1 MSYIDSERE
10 VFGPLVDIPEESLVL
25 LASDICK
32 RVFNAPGTN
41 GKRVAQVFGSYNIVN
56 IMQLDDFKLVIRIP
70 ANGWGSGKTEAAA
83 RALESQVA
91 TMHLIAQNTSIPVP
105 QIYDFDT
112 TDYNSIGAP
121 YICMSFIPG
130 TPASQVWF
138 RDSDIMRREELR
150 LNILRSLA
158 GAMAQLSQF
167 TFDKMGSISSV
178 DLSST
183 SLSPCYAWYEGD
195 DGTMQVVT
203 SGPFDSTIAHL
214 DANHDRNNEDN
225 EYNEWDKAEK
235 KIMDAIIPF
244 SVINDKLCHFVLCHP
259 DLDSQNVM
267 VDDQGNV
274 TGLIDWDMTTTMPQC
289 LGYAAYPSWITRDWD
304 PIVYGWPYEDAEDSP
319 ETLERYRSYYHDQ
332 IIRAL
337 GWKGDWKF
345 TEYSHIAR
353 AVWIAT
359 LSKRNRLEICRKL
372 VQVAL
377 DTGKDNALD
386 ILYDIGT
393 DYYAEEDWDELKT
406 KLRQVVS
413 PRPN

>member
-32 RVFNAPGTN
+32 RVFNAQGTN
-41 GKRVAQVFGSYNIVN
+41 GKRVAQIFGSYNVVN
-56 IMQLDDFKLVIRIP
+56 IMQLDDVKLVIRIP
-70 ANGWGSGKTEAAA
+70 ACGWGSGKTEAAA

-91 TMHLIAQNTSIPVP
+91 TMHLIAQKTSIPIP
-105 QIYDFDT
+105 QVYDFDT
-112 TDYNSIGAP
+112 TDDNAIGAP

-130 TPASQVWF
+130 TPVSQVWF
-138 RDSDIMRREELR
+138 RDTDIMRREELR

-178 DLSST
+178 DPSSA

-203 SGPFDSTIAHL
+203 SGPFDSTIAYL
-214 DANHDRNNEDN
+214 DANRDKNNEGN
-225 EYNEWDKAEK
+225 EYNEWDKAEQ
-235 KIMDAIIPF
+235 KIMDVITPF
-244 SVINDKLCHFVLCHP
+244 SVINDESCHFVLCHP

-267 VDDQGNV
+267 VDDRGNV
-274 TGLIDWDMTTTMPQC
+274 TGLIDWDMTMTMPHCQ
-289 LGYAAYPSWITRDWD
+289 GYAAYPSWIMRDWD
-304 PIVYGWPYEDAEDSP
+304 PIVYDWPYEDTEDSP
-319 ETLERYRSYYHDQ
+319 ETLQRYRSYYNDQ

-345 TEYSHIAR
+345 TEHSHIAQ

-377 DTGKDNALD
+377 DTGEDNALD

-413 PRPN
+413 QRLN